1 VDTLADLY
9 ENKQMNAFIYWP
21 SADRERQSRIFAE
34 QVVPLARE
42 AIGSEDRG

>member
-1 VDTLADLY
+1 
-9 ENKQMNAFIYWP
+9 MNAFIFWP

-42 AIGSEDRG
+42 AMGSADRG